1 MSPKNTTTTTTLTL
15 ISSCLYTQQ
24 QTPVIAKI
32 LMWGL
37 KVRARK
43 WPFGTVSDG
52 LMYNNVGKLILYV
65 LGEGISGANNSG
77 C

>member
-1 MSPKNTTTTTTLTL
+1 
-15 ISSCLYTQQ
+15 
-24 QTPVIAKI
+24 
-32 LMWGL
+32 MWGMT
-37 KVRARK
+37 VRARK

-65 LGEGISGANNSG
+65 LGEDISGENNSG